1 MNALDDQQTETL
13 IVNALGDTKW
23 EYRTVEGIT
32 AETGLDQ
39 TVAGN
44 FLESRKDIVWK
55 SAIPDKQGRDLFTL
69 NNRHSQSKEFWRNL
83 STFMS
88 KLSS

>member
-1 MNALDDQQTETL
+1 MDDKQVEAL
-13 IVNALGDTKW
+13 IVRALGDTKW
-23 EYRTVEGIT
+23 EYRTVEGIA
-32 AETGLDQ
+32 AETKLEASV
-39 TVAGN
+39 VAA
-44 FLESRKDIVWK
+44 FLESRKDLVWK
-55 SAIPDKQGRDLFTL
+55 SSVPDKKGRDLFTL